1 MPIIGTFQQQPAD
14 ILDYDVDFS
23 DWLPVGDTITGATVV
38 AFPVSLGL
46 SYAIQGKRIKVW
58 CMNGAVGVTYKVTVT
73 VTTNDSRVKQVE
85 FRLKVKED

>member
-23 DWLPVGDTITGATVV
+23 EWLPAADTIVSAVV
-38 AFPVSLGL
+38 AAVPASMGL
-46 SYAIQGKRIKVW
+46 SFAIQGKRVKVW
-58 CMNGAVGVTYKVTVT
+58 CQNGANGVTYKVTT
-73 VTTNDSRVKQVE
+73 TITTNDYRVKQVE